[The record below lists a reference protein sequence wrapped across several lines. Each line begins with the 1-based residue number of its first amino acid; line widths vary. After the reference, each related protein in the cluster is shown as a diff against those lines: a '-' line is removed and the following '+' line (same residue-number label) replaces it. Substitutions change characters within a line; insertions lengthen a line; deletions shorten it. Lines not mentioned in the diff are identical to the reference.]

1 MNRINDDDIITVPG
15 AQLSDED
22 MHEIAVIT
30 DMLNRGIST
39 KEIKA
44 KLRTMKRER
53 AKSLE

>member
-1 MNRINDDDIITVPG
+1 MNRINDDDMIIVPG

-53 AKSLE
+53 AK